1 MAKAAASPMADEATR
16 AKWRR
21 PTLNKGG
28 ISVPIPELP
37 KGFEGCSKFKAFE
50 NSSFAESQD
59 LEAVLKDWGVPTDDW
74 GTGGTK
80 KVCKFWDELVG
91 NESGLEVWQK
101 ENGEQFLVRVTH
113 VLRGKVSSPE
123 LYKRGMFLINTWQ
136 QFEDGRKRVRNGL
149 LSEKLTIDE
158 MPLEQNLHEV
168 CERAVTEEEMQ
179 RVEDSIC
186 KIGPGSPA
194 PTYDASYKCP
204 LQVVSEKFI
213 DHIIE
218 IEKSKSYPGLLTVYH
233 LYTVDIVCTGM
244 PKTDFNTL
252 EFTHADKNGERKLK
266 YIHAWVWLPWTQIQ
280 RYLFEG
286 SKLKESKAVNSFATD
301 DELQSWL
308 GRFFIPLDEWGT
320 RSWKSVSVLH
330 DELQSGS
337 CHLECWGKEDG
348 VPLVVRVAHVLQVK
362 ITSPELKHVGKFLFQ
377 TWHQSSGSSEQVIRN
392 RPMSRIMSTADIYNN
407 EKCFIDAAQAAVKK
421 NIDYIADVHF
431 RLDHLQSMGR
441 NTFERADVKV
451 LSASLVD
458 HRTDLQES
466 ASFKDLITVS
476 SFRSTNLAL
485 LAMMRLISFVAL
497 STGLVAAS
505 AEVPLYCRL
514 LSVGL
519 EAASF
524 QPILQ
529 DFNVSSSVHVPVLG
543 DIDVSVSH
551 LEIGAVRV
559 ASCSASVDAAGR
571 FNLGVAQLEV
581 DLKELMWKYQ
591 QRSFPHAADD
601 GVATAS
607 TSASF
612 NVSIDLAAQTHNV
625 LKLRMAE
632 IKTHLGAK
640 HHSWLSAAL
649 DKVTHFMVPLVSE
662 AVHVAAQVAL
672 DESMSVIHDKGAC
685 VFVQDVLKGSE
696 FVKLQF
702 TSYEPT
708 TVHVPVIGDVN
719 VSVNSTSI
727 QPPTQLH
734 CEKLAFSGTALSAQ
748 IHDVSFGAGF
758 VWAYKKLNSQ
768 FWHNQGTGST
778 AVVTGAQLH
787 IDLLKPS
794 DTSLKIELTKLKVDL
809 QAESDAWMYDA
820 LTTVMTP
827 LIRESAQLFAG
838 RIMSHFIAE
847 CIADPSCPSLKPK
860 TTSDAPASSA
870 DRFLVV

>member
-466 ASFKDLITVS
+466 ASFKDLTTMYHIYTVEVECEGLPNADFTTVNFLEDGTPTKACGWRWAS
-476 SFRSTNLAL
+476 WHQILDMLHEQVRFLEKKDGIRKKTLSNAEEVTKQTLGEILAAVERMDQASQGQNPDVTTCAA
-485 LAMMRLISFVAL
+485 LARRLQASIDELMSADKL
-497 STGLVAAS
+497 HGDECTLVPKAS
-505 AEVPLYCRL
+505 MLPPSMLAKLEEQKLVSDEVLDECRL
-514 LSVGL
+514 RSPVYNRTPSMSSTAHIEEPPSVGP
-519 EAASF
+519 EA
-524 QPILQ
+524 
-529 DFNVSSSVHVPVLG
+529 
-543 DIDVSVSH
+543 
-551 LEIGAVRV
+551 
-559 ASCSASVDAAGR
+559 
-571 FNLGVAQLEV
+571 
-581 DLKELMWKYQ
+581 K
-591 QRSFPHAADD
+591 
-601 GVATAS
+601 
-607 TSASF
+607 
-612 NVSIDLAAQTHNV
+612 V
-625 LKLRMAE
+625 LKLFKE
-632 IKTHLGAK
+632 IDFTNSGTITLP
-640 HHSWLSAAL
+640 
-649 DKVTHFMVPLVSE
+649 DLVSMFKVIDASISE
-662 AVHVAAQVAL
+662 EDIKAVWDAASGKHA
-672 DESMSVIHDKGAC
+672 
-685 VFVQDVLKGSE
+685 GSISYDE
-696 FVKLQF
+696 FVK
-702 TSYEPT
+702 S
-708 TVHVPVIGDVN
+708 VM
-719 VSVNSTSI
+719 VS
-727 QPPTQLH
+727 
-734 CEKLAFSGTALSAQ
+734 SGR
-748 IHDVSFGAGF
+748 
-758 VWAYKKLNSQ
+758 K
-768 FWHNQGTGST
+768 
-778 AVVTGAQLH
+778 
-787 IDLLKPS
+787 
-794 DTSLKIELTKLKVDL
+794 
-809 QAESDAWMYDA
+809 
-820 LTTVMTP
+820 
-827 LIRESAQLFAG
+827 
-838 RIMSHFIAE
+838 
-847 CIADPSCPSLKPK
+847 
-860 TTSDAPASSA
+860 
-870 DRFLVV
+870 